1 MTNGPPFTLSARRP
15 ADPEPDLTPLLVTH
29 RAIRADMA
37 RLAAAV
43 AQPAAQVAAE
53 SADEGAAES
62 ADGAGRDAVRR
73 YGAALFTQITSH
85 LDDEDGILWP
95 VIAAAAGPC
104 VDLAPLTDDHQA
116 IGAALGRADRD
127 LTGTRVRELRDMLD
141 EHIADEEAHILPAM
155 RSYLPAGAYRW
166 CEEQSWHRAPLAAL
180 RFRVPW
186 LARFAGPGELSTVL
200 AAGGREAWLLL
211 AAARHRYARLERQ
224 AFGAS

>member
-1 MTNGPPFTLSARRP
+1 MTNGPPFAPSARRP
-15 ADPEPDLTPLLVTH
+15 ADPEPDLTPLLVRH
-29 RAIRADMA
+29 RAILADMA
-37 RLAAAV
+37 RLAGVFAD
-43 AQPAAQVAAE
+43 
-53 SADEGAAES
+53 SATATQQGALH
-62 ADGAGRDAVRR
+62 R
-73 YGAALFTQITSH
+73 YCTALFTEIANH

-116 IGAALGRADRD
+116 IGAALGLATRD
-127 LTGTRVRELRDMLD
+127 LTRTRVRDLHDMLD

-155 RSYLPAGAYRW
+155 RNYLPALAYRW
-166 CEEQSWHRAPLAAL
+166 CEEQSWHRASLAAL

-200 AAGGREAWLLL
+200 AVAGREARLLL
-211 AAARHRYARLERQ
+211 ATTRRSYARLERQ